1 MTDGQRREAGDQ
13 HNHGS
18 GTFVGRVMGD
28 VTINYGAPAFQP
40 AWREAS
46 ATRALTENQRLAG
59 AADQLA
65 QAVGAQWRREEERQ
79 RIHDPFPLPV
89 RWHPAPEA
97 LTDHWANIRR
107 GPAGVDFGPL
117 ALTGRLDRVVDVYQ
131 RLPSGRLV
139 VLGRGGSGKTVLTL
153 RFVLDLLDAGTG
165 TGTGTDLVPVIFS
178 LASWNPATTSL
189 RDWLTDQLLRDHR
202 GLAAPGPTGS
212 SLAAAL
218 VETGRILPVL
228 DGFDEIADGLHCAAL
243 EALNATRMPLLLTSR
258 PDEYAT
264 AVAAA
269 DVLTAAAG
277 IELDDLTW
285 ADLADYLPRTTRK
298 TATATP
304 TATAAAAAI
313 STGTG
318 TGTTT
323 MWDPVLA
330 CLREH
335 PSSPAEANLT
345 AVLSTPLMVVLART
359 IYSDTPDRDPAELL
373 DTHQFGTA
381 QDLEDHLLGAFA
393 SAVYQHP
400 PLDRCSSHHG
410 YRSWDPDRV
419 HHWLGYL
426 ARHLNRLGTK
436 DLAWWQLGN
445 TIPRTTRM
453 LVGGLAFGLAAGLAN
468 ALANGLVIG
477 FVLARARLGWGGVI
491 GLAFP
496 FSGGVRAWLVYGLVS
511 GLAGGLVAG
520 LSLGLRFG
528 LRSEG
533 GDPSRIQLRIRGRAR
548 QALEQ
553 FADGAFFGWAAWL
566 VIGLASGLAGVLA
579 SQVIDWRAFGP
590 VDVMWA
596 LLWIWFP
603 AGLAVGLVFGI
614 AYALQ
619 TPTDIRIAV
628 SPSELLTAHRR
639 TAVFQSFVG
648 WLAFGLAFGLLGG
661 LPNALVGGFVWGGVV
676 RLSAD
681 AWGRWMILSRIWLP
695 MTGRLPWALI
705 AFLDDAHRRG
715 MLRQAG
721 AVYQFRHAR
730 LQHHFAHR
738 YETPATAPVPSG
750 R

>member
-1 MTDGQRREAGDQ
+1 MTDGQSREAGDQ

-18 GTFVGRVMGD
+18 GTFVGHVMGD
-28 VTINYGAPAFQP
+28 VTINYGAPASQP
-40 AWREAS
+40 ASREGS
-46 ATRALTENQRLAG
+46 ATRALRENQRLTG

-65 QAVGAQWRREEERQ
+65 QAVEAQWRHEEERQ

-89 RWHPAPEA
+89 RWHLAPEA
-97 LTDHWANIRR
+97 LTDHWANVRR
-107 GPAGVDFGPL
+107 GAAGVTVGPL

-131 RLPSGRLV
+131 QLPSGRLV

-153 RFVLDLLDAGTG
+153 RFVLDLLDVRTS
-165 TGTGTDLVPVIFS
+165 TDLVPVIFS
-178 LASWNPATTSL
+178 LGSWNPATTSL
-189 RDWLTDQLLRDHR
+189 RDWLTDQLLRDHP

-218 VETGRILPVL
+218 VELGRILPVL
-228 DGFDEIADGLHCAAL
+228 DGFDEIADGLHRAAL

-258 PDEYAT
+258 PDEYAA
-264 AVAAA
+264 AVAAV
-269 DVLTAAAG
+269 DVLTAAAA

-298 TATATP
+298 TVTATATT
-304 TATAAAAAI
+304 TA
-313 STGTG
+313 
-318 TGTTT
+318 T

-330 CLREH
+330 RLRKH
-335 PSSPAEANLT
+335 PSSPEEANLT

-359 IYSDTPDRDPAELL
+359 IYSDTPDRDPADLL

-381 QDLEDHLLGAFA
+381 RDLEDHLLGAFT

-400 PLDRCSSHHG
+400 PLDQRSGHRG

-419 HHWLGYL
+419 QHWLGYL
-426 ARHLNRLGTK
+426 ARHLDRLGTK

-445 TIPRTTRM
+445 TITRTTRM
-453 LVGGLAFGLAAGLAN
+453 LVGGLAFGLAAALAN
-468 ALANGLVIG
+468 ALANALLIG
-477 FVLARARLGWGGVI
+477 FLLARAQLGWDGVI

-528 LRSEG
+528 LRSQG
-533 GDPSRIQLRIRGRAR
+533 GEPSRIQLHIRGRAR
-548 QALEQ
+548 EALEQ
-553 FADGAFFGWAAWL
+553 LADGMFFGWAAWL

-596 LLWIWFP
+596 LLWTWFP
-603 AGLAVGLVFGI
+603 VGLIVGLVFGI
-614 AYALQ
+614 AFALQ
-619 TPTDIRIAV
+619 TPTDIKIAV
-628 SPSELLTAHRR
+628 SPSELLTANRKN
-639 TAVFQSFVG
+639 AVFQSFVG

-661 LPNALVGGFVWGGVV
+661 LANALVGGFVWGVVV
-676 RLSAD
+676 RLSMD
-681 AWGRWMILSRIWLP
+681 AWGRWLILSRIWLP
-695 MTGRLPWALI
+695 MTGRLPWALT
-705 AFLDDAHRRG
+705 AFIDDAHRRG

-730 LQHHFAHR
+730 LQSYFAHR
-738 YETPATAPVPSG
+738 YEACGDQRPPPPPAPEGQG
-750 R
+750 RSSRRH